1 MYFFTQN
8 SSIVV
13 LYSKAYSLLALGG
26 LWLGPSLI
34 RHASFLVLA
43 IGSHGMLDGYT
54 TNGPFWFDKISPC
67 GWYTYLVYPNMSH
80 WHPVPSSRKTT
91 PNSRPSRAMMRPPP
105 SHRGLEPRRTGYVA
119 RADANTARVGVGS
132 PAAGETS
139 GDTTAPT
146 GSNTVVVTVEHLGM
160 HLSGR
165 RQHLPLAL
173 VLPR

>member
-8 SSIVV
+8 SAIVV

-91 PNSRPSRAMMRPPP
+91 PSSRAMMRPPP
-105 SHRGLEPRRTGYVA
+105 SHWGLEPRRTGYVA
-119 RADANTARVGVGS
+119 RADANTARVGVGPVKPRVIPPRQPAPIQLWS
-132 PAAGETS
+132 PWS
-139 GDTTAPT
+139 I
-146 GSNTVVVTVEHLGM
+146 
-160 HLSGR
+160 
-165 RQHLPLAL
+165 
-173 VLPR
+173 